1 MLYVTTGDNYTPPAT
16 PTSDAVVALALAD
29 GGIAWTRQT
38 TPNDAYNGSCTRDHR
53 SNCPFEDGPDHD
65 FGSSAILLQRGERLL
80 AGQKSGIVYAL
91 DATKQGEI
99 LWQTRVGEGGLN
111 GGVQW
116 GMATDGT
123 YVYATTSDVGRTR
136 WTGDPF
142 DTRRYVLDPKRGGGL
157 TALRVGDGSRVWHV
171 PASPCR
177 EGAPAGCSPAQPGA
191 VTLIPG
197 VVFATSNDGHVR
209 AHAAADGR
217 VLWDFDT
224 AREFPTVN
232 GVPAR
237 GGSLD
242 GQGVVVVD
250 GLVLVASGYPRNGGM
265 PGNVL
270 LAFRAD

>member
-1 MLYVTTGDNYTPPAT
+1 MLQ
-16 PTSDAVVALALAD
+16 
-29 GGIAWTRQT
+29 GG
-38 TPNDAYNGSCTRDHR
+38 G
-53 SNCPFEDGPDHD
+53 
-65 FGSSAILLQRGERLL
+65 RLL

-116 GMATDGT
+116 GMATDGEH
-123 YVYATTSDVGRTR
+123 VYATTSDVGRTR

-142 DTRRYVLDPKRGGGL
+142 DTRRYILDPKRGGGL
-157 TALRVGDGSRVWHV
+157 TALRVADGGRAWHV
-171 PASPCR
+171 PAAPCPD
-177 EGAPAGCSPAQPGA
+177 GAPPGCSPAQPGA

-197 VVFATSNDGHVR
+197 AVFATSNDGHVR
-209 AHAAADGR
+209 AHATADGR

-224 AREFPTVN
+224 VREFATVN

-242 GQGVVVVD
+242 GQGVVVAD